1 MEEKKQLTFLND
13 VGLQIEEYFFLRQVE
28 KVTEKMKPI
37 SYIICVHIF
46 LFLEF
51 L

>member
-28 KVTEKMKPI
+28 KVTEKMKLI
-37 SYIICVHIF
+37 SYIICVHISF
-46 LFLEF
+46 YF
-51 L
+51 